1 MSAGTRPTAKP
12 ASQGTRRST
21 IAARSRAED
30 AEGRD
35 EQAVPRRRLVPP
47 PAEQVAEDVRHPS
60 EAPADPTD
68 PDSTSDEFIIQRP
81 RNPERPQYSSL
92 PQVWRPSRRN

>member
-21 IAARSRAED
+21 IAARSRTEETGASQ
-30 AEGRD
+30 
-35 EQAVPRRRLVPP
+35 EQPVPRRRLVPP

-60 EAPADPTD
+60 EVPADQTD
-68 PDSTSDEFIIQRP
+68 PDATSDEFIIQRP